1 MPEHLRVCWC
11 GYAAAGAAQS
21 FLETPGRGGV
31 RVDVAIQDLLASL
44 PIAVVVPAYQAERTI
59 DAVLATIPNFVRS
72 VVVVIDGCSD
82 GTGALVDKAAASDPR
97 IVRVDHDRN
106 RGVGAAMRSGY
117 ARAVADGA
125 EIVAKIDSDGQMD
138 PAYLAALLMPIAL
151 GRADYTK
158 GNRFLRPREIRAMP
172 LVRLIG
178 NATLS
183 FLAKLSTGYWHMM
196 DPTNGYTAISREA
209 LFAVDQAHL
218 DDRFFFES
226 SMLGELSLVRG
237 VCADVAIPARYGDQG
252 SHLSVARAFF
262 EFSVKYS
269 LAFVRRIF
277 LRYLV
282 LDFSAVSL
290 LLALSLPTA
299 VFGVVFGLRSWVHS
313 SVYGV
318 PATAGTVML
327 AAFTTAAGFFGLVQA
342 MVYDIMSVPQ
352 VPLTLPKLG
361 VFVPSISQRSG
372 DDR

>member
-1 MPEHLRVCWC
+1 M
-11 GYAAAGAAQS
+11 
-21 FLETPGRGGV
+21 
-31 RVDVAIQDLLASL
+31 

-59 DAVLATIPNFVRS
+59 VAVLASIPRFVRR
-72 VVVVIDGCSD
+72 VVVVVDGCTD
-82 GTGALVDKAAASDPR
+82 RTGALVDEAAAADVR
-97 IVRVDHDRN
+97 IVRIDHDRN

-117 ARAVADGA
+117 ARALADGA
-125 EIVAKIDSDGQMD
+125 EIVAKMDSDGQMD
-138 PAYLAALLMPIAL
+138 PAFLAALLMPIAL

-158 GNRFLRPREIRAMP
+158 GNRFLRPREIRSMP

-183 FLAKLSTGYWHMM
+183 FLAKLSTGYWHIL

-209 LFAVDQAHL
+209 LAAIDQPHL
-218 DDRFFFES
+218 DDRYFFES
-226 SMLGELSLVRG
+226 SMLAELSLVRA
-237 VCADVAIPARYGDQG
+237 VCADVAIPARYGDGG
-252 SHLSVARAFF
+252 SHLSVTRSLF
-262 EFSVKYS
+262 EFSAKHATS
-269 LAFVRRIF
+269 FARRIF

-290 LLALSLPTA
+290 LLALSLPMA
-299 VFGVVFGLRSWVHS
+299 GFGVVFGLRSWVHS

-352 VPLTLPKLG
+352 IPLTLPKLG
-361 VFVPSISQRSG
+361 VFAPTIPEQPGATLRV
-372 DDR
+372 DY